1 MSQKAH
7 RARRNREVEFFFYI
21 IIKVIHICILKYTL
35 VIQLKLPTNQVVV
48 VQDHGK
54 ESHIKQLQLYVAIAV
69 APVCCLPLSRM
80 VLLAIRNRVSILV
93 KFLVAGLIYNGFLH
107 RNVGF
112 ILF

>member
-1 MSQKAH
+1 M
-7 RARRNREVEFFFYI
+7 
-21 IIKVIHICILKYTL
+21 
-35 VIQLKLPTNQVVV
+35 IQLKLPTDQVVV

-54 ESHIKQLQLYVAIAV
+54 ESHIKELQLYVAIAV

-107 RNVGF
+107 RYVGF